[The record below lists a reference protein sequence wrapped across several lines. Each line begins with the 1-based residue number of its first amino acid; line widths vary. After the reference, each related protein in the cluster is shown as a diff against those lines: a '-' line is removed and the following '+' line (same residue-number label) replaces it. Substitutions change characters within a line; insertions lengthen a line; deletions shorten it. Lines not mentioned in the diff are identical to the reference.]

1 MDILE
6 ILQKKRL
13 KQKLSQKEIEYFI
26 NEYTHGK
33 EITDYQASALLMA
46 ICINGMDDDEAY
58 YLTKA
63 MLESGKTIDFPN
75 ISGIKIDKH
84 STGGVGD
91 KVSLI
96 LSPICVAL
104 GIKVAKMSGP
114 GLGFTGGTTDKLA
127 SIGVNTALQGNE
139 YLKILKEN
147 GMFIMRQ
154 TADLVPA
161 DKLLYDLRSAT
172 NTFQSLALVAAS
184 VCSKK
189 LALNTDCIFIDLKMG
204 SGAVCETLDMA
215 TKLAQLMCKIFKR
228 FNRKASILI
237 TNMDQPLGCAVGNAI
252 EVKAAMD
259 FLNNKPENKIIRDF
273 IYDLVID
280 VLLLTKKAK
289 NKAEATKQID
299 QVIANKTALE
309 IFKKWV
315 IAQGAK
321 SKVVNGNF
329 FLPKYKLSVLS
340 NQSGYIKYKSCKEVG
355 EVAFNLGAG
364 RLHKEDSI
372 DYQAGI
378 WLNKTMNDF
387 VKEKEVIATLYSSKP
402 ISKENVKKFLD
413 NVAYS
418 KKPFPKTKMIIKV
431 VQ

>member
-413 NVAYS
+413 NVSYS